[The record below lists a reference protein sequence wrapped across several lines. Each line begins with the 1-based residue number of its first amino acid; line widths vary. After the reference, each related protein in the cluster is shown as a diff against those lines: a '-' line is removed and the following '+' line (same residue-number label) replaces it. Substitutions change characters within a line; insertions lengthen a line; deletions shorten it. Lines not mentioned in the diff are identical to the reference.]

1 MAIVCHCNV
10 VRERTI
16 VKAIR
21 RGAETVADVKAVCGA
36 GTSCGGCEDA
46 LCRLVDEHA
55 GYATSVVSV
64 SGSFAAQ

>member
-21 RGAETVADVKAVCGA
+21 RGADTVADLKSACDA
-36 GTSCGGCEDA
+36 GISCGGCEEA
-46 LCRLVDEHA
+46 LCRLIDEHA
-55 GYATSVVSV
+55 VGATSAVTV

>member
-1 MAIVCHCNV
+1 MAIVCHCSV

-21 RGAETVADVKAVCGA
+21 RGAGTLEEVKAACGA
-36 GTSCGGCEDA
+36 GTSCGGCHDA
-46 LCRLVDEHA
+46 LCRLIDEHA
-55 GYATSVVSV
+55 GCASAVSV